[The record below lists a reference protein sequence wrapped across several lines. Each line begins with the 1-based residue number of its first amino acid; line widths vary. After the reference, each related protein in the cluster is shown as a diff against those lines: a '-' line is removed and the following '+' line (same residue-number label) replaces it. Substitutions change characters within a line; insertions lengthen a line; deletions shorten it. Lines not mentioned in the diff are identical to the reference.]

1 MLLLRVSAALACVSQ
16 VSALHLCLR
25 RGRGLAAMTSNGHLL
40 TAQSWCYSA
49 PEGHHDKFLTTHS
62 WVRLLSV
69 MLDSEYFSLSRKSVP
84 LVPHL
89 RSGGREAVLLPW
101 GGVLSLD
108 LWPKSHLALG
118 QLLNLEL
125 GVCSLSL
132 PAPNCTG
139 RRGWEEQGKEGDRD
153 LSFNCFSFLLN
164 LQAVPAIRGRG
175 EPSSSSEGTVRA
187 VRVDCQGTWDP

>member
-1 MLLLRVSAALACVSQ
+1 MAIFPPLVPLNKIKQKTESGGGSVLLLRVSAALACVSQ

-25 RGRGLAAMTSNGHLL
+25 RGRGLAAMTSNGYLL
-40 TAQSWCYSA
+40 TAQSGCYSA
-49 PEGHHDKFLTTHS
+49 PEGHHDRFLTTHS

-108 LWPKSHLALG
+108 LWPRSHPALR
-118 QLLNLEL
+118 QLSQPRAGSL
-125 GVCSLSL
+125 LSL
-132 PAPNCTG
+132 IASP
-139 RRGWEEQGKEGDRD
+139 K
-153 LSFNCFSFLLN
+153 
-164 LQAVPAIRGRG
+164 
-175 EPSSSSEGTVRA
+175 
-187 VRVDCQGTWDP
+187 